1 MRGMKG
7 QPLLLMIPQMRGG
20 GAERVLGLLASQ
32 FAAHGHD
39 VTVMLTNQ
47 RVGDAIGYTL
57 HEKVKMESL
66 LDYVVSD
73 TIFEKGKLFF
83 IKQYT
88 RIIGNL
94 FEALHCQV
102 PDHVAYGTF
111 HWQYQSKVVALRK
124 YLQSHSST
132 TTIVFSQPS
141 VNIALLAADG
151 LPNEVILSERLDPAR
166 YVRNRYMPYFVKRWY
181 PTAKRLVFQTDSAM
195 SFFKGEV
202 LQKSVVIPNP
212 LNPDLPPAYHGE
224 RRKAIVSF
232 CRITPQK
239 NLKLLIDAYAIV
251 CEQHPD
257 YRLEIYGDGEGKAE
271 LLDYIQMKQLDSRVD
286 IKTFDAT
293 LHSKILDNAMF
304 VSSSDYEGMSNSMLE
319 AMAIG
324 LPTICTDCPAGG
336 ARAIIHD
343 HENGLLVP
351 VRDVEALVQAMNE
364 VIENPSFA
372 QKLSENGALLREEL
386 NVETIAKRWMELL

>member
-1 MRGMKG
+1 
-7 QPLLLMIPQMRGG
+7 MIPEMRGG

-39 VTVMLTNQ
+39 VTLMLTNQ
-47 RVGDAIGYTL
+47 RVGDAVGYTL

-66 LDYVVSD
+66 LDYVVFN
-73 TIFEKGKLFF
+73 TTFEKAKLFL

-94 FEALHCQV
+94 FEALHLLV
-102 PDHVAYGTF
+102 PEHVAYGTF
-111 HWQYQSKVVALRK
+111 HWQYQSKVIALRK

-132 TTIVFSQPS
+132 TVIVFSQPS
-141 VNIALLAADG
+141 VNIVLLAADG
-151 LPNEVILSERLDPAR
+151 LSNDVILSERLDPAR
-166 YVRNRYMPYFVKRWY
+166 YKKNRYMPYFVKRWY
-181 PTAKRLVFQTDSAM
+181 PMAKRLVFQTDSAM
-195 SFFKGEV
+195 SFFKGEA
-202 LQKSVVIPNP
+202 LKKSVVIPNP
-212 LNPDLPPAYHGE
+212 LNPALPPAYHGK
-224 RRKAIVSF
+224 RRKSIVSF

-239 NLKLLIDAYAIV
+239 NLKLLIDAYTIV
-251 CEQHPD
+251 CDKYPD
-257 YRLEIYGDGEGKAE
+257 YRLEIYGDGEGKTE
-271 LLDYIQMKQLDSRVD
+271 LLDYLNMKQLDSRVD
-286 IKTFDAT
+286 VKPFDAT
-293 LHSKILDNAMF
+293 LHKKILDNAMF

-336 ARAIIHD
+336 ARAIIRD

-351 VRDVEALVQAMNE
+351 VRNVQALANAMLE
-364 VIENPSFA
+364 VIEDPSLA
-372 QKLSENGALLREEL
+372 QKLSEKGAKLRDEL